1 MRDVSSFDL
10 LDARQRASVDA
21 RVAEG
26 SKSVLAAYLLWWF
39 LGVPL
44 FLHRFY
50 LDRRGG
56 PYAAATVVFV
66 FLFLLGGSSG
76 LTIVG
81 ALGSVVML
89 VVWVA
94 DAFRIAGWI
103 DDDDLERRAFL
114 ADQMLG
120 GSADHPERTRRPQSL
135 VRAREKLLSTP
146 VEPNAVAPT
155 GPVFKD
161 D

>member
-21 RVAEG
+21 RVAEE
-26 SKSVLAAYLLWWF
+26 SRSVLAAYLLWWF

-50 LDRRGG
+50 LNRHGG
-56 PYAAATVVFV
+56 PCAAAAVAFV
-66 FLFLLGGSSG
+66 LLFFSGGSSG
-76 LTIVG
+76 VAMVG
-81 ALGSVVML
+81 ALGSIGML
-89 VVWVA
+89 IVWVA

-103 DDDDLERRAFL
+103 DDDDMERRAFL

-120 GSADHPERTRRPQSL
+120 LSADHPERTQRRQSL
-135 VRAREKLLSTP
+135 AKAREKLLSTP
-146 VEPNAVAPT
+146 VEPNAVTPT